1 MDCCRDYLVKEIMF
15 TRVYDRSLPL
25 HAPFFVREYVVCS
38 LDISNLILIV
48 SLAMDMTNQD

>member
-1 MDCCRDYLVKEIMF
+1 MF

-25 HAPFFVREYVVCS
+25 HAPLFVSEYVVCS
-38 LDISNLILIV
+38 LDIRNLILIV